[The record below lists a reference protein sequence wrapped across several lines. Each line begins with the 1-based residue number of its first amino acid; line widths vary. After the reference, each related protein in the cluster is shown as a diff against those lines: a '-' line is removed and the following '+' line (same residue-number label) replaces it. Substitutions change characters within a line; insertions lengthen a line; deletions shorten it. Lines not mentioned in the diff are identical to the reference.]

1 MIAGIAGLCVLIAS
15 LMALFHHAPVP
26 ILAYDF
32 HYRIAAPA
40 ALHGAQLFAG
50 TRHTYLVLPPGA
62 ALTNAVFIRRHHN
75 HPVTARRD
83 GPYWQLPG
91 VARGWRLAT
100 TQGVLSATVFG
111 PPAPTSHGAVPSAR
125 KDRGHTRRVPAPR
138 PAPELRRPVG
148 GHRPLA
154 PSATASRPRAGRLHI
169 AAIRFTDGH
178 LSRQGTARLRALRA
192 TLRQAPHI
200 RILAFAR
207 GATPRDRHRAARQA
221 VTLAATLLRWGVP
234 ARHLH
239 IRVLAGDIASV
250 EIAFVSAHKDFL
262 P

>member
-26 ILAYDF
+26 VIAYDF

-40 ALHGAQLFAG
+40 ALHGTQLFAG

-62 ALTNAVFIRRHHN
+62 ALTDAVFIRRGHR
-75 HPVTARRD
+75 HPVTPHRD

-91 VARGWRLAT
+91 VALGWRLT
-100 TQGVLSATVFG
+100 TTRGVLSATAFG
-111 PPAPTSHGAVPSAR
+111 PPTPIPQAVPPRDRKAR
-125 KDRGHTRRVPAPR
+125 VHTRVPAPL
-138 PAPELRRPVG
+138 PAHDHRRPVG

-154 PSATASRPRAGRLHI
+154 PSATTSRSRAGHFHI

-192 TLRQAPHI
+192 TLRQAVHI
-200 RILAFAR
+200 RILAFAQ
-207 GATPRDRHRAARQA
+207 GAAPRDRHRAARQA

-234 ARHLH
+234 ARHLR